1 MADKVKKALEPLK
14 AISFDNLV
22 SSLDNLKRAVQP
34 LTEKLF
40 SGLEWAYYNVLVPL
54 ASWYIEDLIPTYI
67 NTLADAFKLLNTVLD
82 VFNPVFESAWDNFFK
97 PIAEWTGGIVVDVI
111 NSIGDAFLLV
121 AGYLKEHPK

>member
-40 SGLEWAYYNVLVPL
+40 SGLEWVYYNVLVPL

-67 NTLADAFKLLNTVLD
+67 NTLADAFELLTR
-82 VFNPVFESAWDNFFK
+82 
-97 PIAEWTGGIVVDVI
+97 
-111 NSIGDAFLLV
+111 
-121 AGYLKEHPK
+121 Y